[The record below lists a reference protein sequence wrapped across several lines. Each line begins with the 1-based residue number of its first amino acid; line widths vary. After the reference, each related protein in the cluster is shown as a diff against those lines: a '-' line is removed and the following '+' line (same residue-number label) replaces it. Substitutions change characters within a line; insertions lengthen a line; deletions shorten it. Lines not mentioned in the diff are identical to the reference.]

1 MSQVI
6 NTSDFDYIHGGLQV
20 FWNETG
26 SMLGAGARCFRFA
39 FWSFD
44 KNRDLP
50 MSTPKSSKRK
60 KPGMMITFND
70 SKLSSLR

>member
-6 NTSDFDYIHGGLQV
+6 NTTDFDYIHNGLQV
-20 FWNETG
+20 FWNDTG

-44 KNRDLP
+44 KNRELP
-50 MSTPKSSKRK
+50 VKPTKRK
-60 KPGMMITFND
+60 KPGMMITLKD
-70 SKLSSLR
+70 KKLSNLR